1 MTNSI
6 KRNISYSVIAQVIS
20 ICVAFLLNIVVPKF
34 IDETQ
39 YAYWQVYIL
48 YSSFV
53 GILHFGILDGIGL
66 RYAGY
71 DYDQLDKPLVRSQY
85 QALFFIDL
93 FVAFIIAFF
102 SYHHFSGEYRYIGIL
117 VAVSVVS
124 KHLFTYNFYLFQ
136 ITNRIKKYAAFI
148 IVSNLA
154 CMFLTALFLLL
165 SVNSYVFLC
174 LIDIF
179 CGVFSCFVF
188 CKYNKGL
195 YFGKFIPFKFFISE
209 FKENV
214 SCGFI
219 LLIATWSSMLLLGST
234 KMFIQKNW
242 DEILFGKIS
251 LAFSLT
257 SLFLSFVTA
266 VSIVLFPSLKR
277 MAVSELPNMYLKIRD
292 YLSPVLFSALAF
304 YYPIFFIL
312 EKWIPKYEPSLR
324 YLALILPII
333 VYTSK
338 VTLLTN
344 NYLKAYRKERYL
356 LTINITML
364 VLSMIFVG
372 VSTFVFNNLKL
383 TLLLAVFFVATRSI
397 ISEMIVGKLINKKL
411 IYYFVKEFILVVAF
425 LLSAN
430 FFEPQKGLCI
440 YLGCLLV
447 YLFSYAEKSGVV
459 FFHKK

>member
-1 MTNSI
+1 M
-6 KRNISYSVIAQVIS
+6 
-20 ICVAFLLNIVVPKF
+20 NIVVPKF

-66 RYAGY
+66 RYAGL

-85 QALFFIDL
+85 QALFFADL
-93 FVAFIIAFF
+93 LFAFIIAVF
-102 SYHHFSGEYRYIGIL
+102 SYLRFSGEYKYIALL
-117 VAVSVVS
+117 VAISIIS
-124 KHLFTYNFYLFQ
+124 KHLFTYNFYIFQ

-148 IVSNLA
+148 IVSNLI
-154 CMFLTALFLLL
+154 CMLLTALFLLL
-165 SVNSYVFLC
+165 SVNNYIFLC

-179 CGVFSCFVF
+179 CGIFSCFVF

-195 YFGKFIPFKFFISE
+195 YFGKFIPFKVFISE
-209 FKENV
+209 FKENI

-251 LAFSLT
+251 FAFSLT

-277 MAVSELPNMYLKIRD
+277 MAVTELPNMYLKIRN
-292 YLSPVLFSALAF
+292 YLSPVLFSALVF

-312 EKWIPKYEPSLR
+312 KKWIPKYEPSLI

-344 NYLKAYRKERYL
+344 NYLKAYRKEKYL
-356 LTINITML
+356 LVINVTML
-364 VLSMIFVG
+364 VLSMICVG
-372 VSTFVFNNLKL
+372 ISTFILNNLKL

-397 ISEMIVGKLINKKL
+397 VSEVIVGRLINKRL
-411 IYYFVKEFILVVAF
+411 TCFFIKEFILVVAF
-425 LLSAN
+425 LVSAN
-430 FFEPQKGLCI
+430 FFEPQIGFCI
-440 YLGCLLV
+440 YLGCLFV
-447 YLFSYAEKSGVV
+447 YLTPYV
-459 FFHKK
+459 KKIGCVKKLKKVS